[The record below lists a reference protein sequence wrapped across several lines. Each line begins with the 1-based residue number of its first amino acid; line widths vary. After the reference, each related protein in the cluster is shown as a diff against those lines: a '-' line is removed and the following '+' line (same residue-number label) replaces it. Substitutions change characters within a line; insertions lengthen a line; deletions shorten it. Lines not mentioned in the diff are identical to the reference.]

1 MPINL
6 TNCFFF
12 NFRGILTLKYGLL
25 LSDTAMIQVN
35 MVAIIL
41 NTLYSF
47 LYYKYSEDKYEEVLK
62 PLGLAT
68 ALVAVFLGYAQ
79 IESHENI
86 EFRYGLVLTVLML
99 LLLGAP
105 LLDVVSIHNSNL
117 KYSMT
122 FRTSFHLYKGKV
134 SDNV

>member
-1 MPINL
+1 
-6 TNCFFF
+6 
-12 NFRGILTLKYGLL
+12 
-25 LSDTAMIQVN
+25 MIQVN